1 MSKLATR
8 AMPSLSHNAG
18 VRPSST
24 VIVAKDAVA
33 DPEIFMVRR
42 HEQSSFGAA
51 HAFPGG
57 VVDAEDSEVHDYC
70 SGLTRADANARIG
83 VEEGGLDFYSAAVRE
98 LFEETGVLLA
108 DITSLEEN
116 LVSVRDS
123 LNDGSANWAEFV
135 TRNKLQLHCG
145 GELTGSCWATAT
157 EMLAAGRRGDVK
169 LHFPTIKTLESIARH
184 QSLDSLV
191 DWSRSCVER
200 GITSMIPLLIE
211 RDGQQEVVLP
221 GDKDYPGAKS

>member
-1 MSKLATR
+1 
-8 AMPSLSHNAG
+8 MPSLSHNAG

-83 VEEGGLDFYSAAVRE
+83 VEDGGLDFYSAAVRE

-108 DITSLEEN
+108 EILPVSRKISCPFAIPLMTGRRTGPNSLRVTSCSCTAGSCITS
-116 LVSVRDS
+116 VI
-123 LNDGSANWAEFV
+123 G
-135 TRNKLQLHCG
+135 
-145 GELTGSCWATAT
+145 
-157 EMLAAGRRGDVK
+157 
-169 LHFPTIKTLESIARH
+169 
-184 QSLDSLV
+184 
-191 DWSRSCVER
+191 
-200 GITSMIPLLIE
+200 
-211 RDGQQEVVLP
+211 
-221 GDKDYPGAKS
+221 